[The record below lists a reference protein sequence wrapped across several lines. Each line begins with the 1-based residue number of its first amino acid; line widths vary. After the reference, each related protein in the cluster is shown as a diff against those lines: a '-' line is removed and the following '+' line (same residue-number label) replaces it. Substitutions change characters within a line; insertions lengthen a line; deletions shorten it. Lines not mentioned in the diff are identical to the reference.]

1 MKKFNYNPII
11 NGKIINNVKEQHETF
26 FYQGHPLFLIPD
38 FSDSPEEIIF
48 SYLNYLDK
56 KYKTEVYDCGGGE
69 VINYQI
75 IDESTGLTK
84 VLYQLSDVQIHE
96 NDEYQDID
104 IEIEGFVVE
113 EKSLEEDFYEYIF
126 VATSVFEQ
134 SKPNLREKLDN
145 LLNR

>member
-1 MKKFNYNPII
+1 
-11 NGKIINNVKEQHETF
+11 
-26 FYQGHPLFLIPD
+26 
-38 FSDSPEEIIF
+38 
-48 SYLNYLDK
+48 LDK
-56 KYKTEVYDCGGGE
+56 KNNTEVYDCGGGE

-96 NDEYQDID
+96 NDEYEDID
-104 IEIEGFVVE
+104 IEIEGFLVE

-126 VATSVFEQ
+126 VATSVFER